1 MNNTSVERLRRT
13 ERVVEPEFICQS
25 SDLHI
30 RSSLSLDGTNVLAV
44 STAAGTC
51 NVRSLG
57 GAFLLSRALED
68 LMEDSYRRP
77 FSAWRDR

>member
-1 MNNTSVERLRRT
+1 MNNSSVERLRRT
-13 ERVVEPEFICQS
+13 ESVVEPEFICQS

-44 STAAGTC
+44 STAAGT
-51 NVRSLG
+51 SLG

-68 LMEDSYRRP
+68 LMEDNYCRP